1 DALRREL
8 LAYYKWSIT
17 DANLHRTEHIPV
29 LAIGTS
35 APLEPVAS
43 VVGRVTDSLHDLGRQ
58 YRAHLFSHHHHHH
71 HLDPSSSSSS
81 SSDDQKKKTQK
92 TPVFKRQ
99 LPTLYGVVITQMIV
113 TFVTYD
119 ARFPGKPVQSMGNY
133 DFSNQGQDVW
143 HAMAVAIVM
152 VRARDYLVGLK
163 KEEEEEQQQGRG
175 LLLLKEEE
183 EEEEDEGDTDA

>member
-58 YRAHLFSHHHHHH
+58 YRAHFFSHH
-71 HLDPSSSSSS
+71 LD
-81 SSDDQKKKTQK
+81 QKKTQK

-133 DFSNQGQDVW
+133 DFSNQGQEMW

-163 KEEEEEQQQGRG
+163 REEEEQQQQQGRG
-175 LLLLKEEE
+175 SLLLKEEE

>member
-1 DALRREL
+1 DVLRREL

-58 YRAHLFSHHHHHH
+58 YRAHLFSHH
-71 HLDPSSSSSS
+71 LDPSSSSSS
-81 SSDDQKKKTQK
+81 SSDDQKKKTKK

-133 DFSNQGQDVW
+133 DFSNQGQYMW
-143 HAMAVAIVM
+143 HALAVAIVM

-163 KEEEEEQQQGRG
+163 KEEEEEQQQQGRG
-175 LLLLKEEE
+175 SLLLKE